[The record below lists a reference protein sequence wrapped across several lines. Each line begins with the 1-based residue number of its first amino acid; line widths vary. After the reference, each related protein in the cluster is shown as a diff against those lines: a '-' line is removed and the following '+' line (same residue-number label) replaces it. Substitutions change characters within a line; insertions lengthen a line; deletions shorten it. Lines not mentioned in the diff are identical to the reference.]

1 MYHVQHL
8 GPVIRRLREMRLA
21 GAGSFELMSHLRAL
35 FPDFRTLASK
45 YMNRAFSEK
54 GLKLELVLG
63 FGKWNDHGPESEV
76 WEMADRF
83 IDQTKDYWSQS
94 RFPELMRL
102 RDYFSFLE
110 FSAKHRAHVIVCD
123 ADYNAGPLI
132 GRSGYRCF
140 DGDDF
145 VVSREQAP
153 HVGCLAADPADAR
166 LVSAL
171 AAFSPFLSYPNY
183 VDRLRRRAITVAGP
197 EEGHVLRAPDGS
209 LLYQGY
215 RLHGVYSEGDFESM
229 WTAASGEHLRAE
241 FNRRLGHELV
251 VHGPHDD
258 WELRSALGIAG
269 PRFGPQ
275 APALEFQPEGSIRNF
290 FSVDDMKF
298 KSPVYQKNWS
308 RLYPDESTMSPRS

>member
-1 MYHVQHL
+1 MHHTQYL
-8 GPVIRRLREMRLA
+8 GPVIRRLRAMRLA
-21 GAGSFELMSHLRAL
+21 GAGSFELMSHLRPL
-35 FPDFRTLASK
+35 CPDFRMAASK
-45 YMNRAFSEK
+45 YMNRAFSET
-54 GLKLELVLG
+54 GLKLVLFLG
-63 FGKWNDHGPESEV
+63 FGKWDDHGPESEV
-76 WEMADRF
+76 WEMADSL
-83 IDQTKDYWSQS
+83 IDQTKDYWSQNH
-94 RFPELMRL
+94 FPELMRL

-110 FSAKHRAHVIVCD
+110 FSAKHSAHIIVCA

-171 AAFSPFLSYPNY
+171 AAFSPPLSYADY

-209 LLYQGY
+209 LLHQGY
-215 RLHGVYSEGDFESM
+215 RLHGVYREGDFKSM
-229 WTAASGEHLRAE
+229 WTAAAGEQLRAE
-241 FNRRLGHELV
+241 LNRRLGHELV

-258 WELRSALGIAG
+258 WELRNDRGIAG

-275 APALEFQPEGSIRNF
+275 APALEFQPQGSIENF
-290 FSVDDMKF
+290 FSVDDLRLG
-298 KSPVYQKNWS
+298 SPVYRNKS
-308 RLYPDESTMSPRS
+308 PRLYPEAPASHP